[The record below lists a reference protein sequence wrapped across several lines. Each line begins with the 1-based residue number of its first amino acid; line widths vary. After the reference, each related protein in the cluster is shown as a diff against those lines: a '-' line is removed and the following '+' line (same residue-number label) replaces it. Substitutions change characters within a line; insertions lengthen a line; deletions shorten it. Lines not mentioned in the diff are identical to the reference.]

1 MIVTPVNQSLGDGI
15 RCLALPDER
24 FKTSRLSVALLLPLA
39 QATASQYA
47 ILPFLMRRGCAAYP
61 DYTALQKRLNRLYGA
76 TVSADVARLGEAQA
90 LVLTASSIDSRYAI
104 GGEDVA
110 AQCAQLLCSMV
121 FEPALENGL
130 FRQADVEIEKRC
142 LAERIQSEINE
153 KRLYARRKCEE
164 LLCENEAYAVDRY
177 GTAQQV
183 EALTPQTVSDA
194 WKQALRTARIQLIV
208 QGSGDP
214 AAVSQAFLQGLGQ
227 LPNRAPAAC
236 STVTAVPDSPVRQRV
251 ERMEVGQCK
260 LVMGFRTGVAEP
272 DGDVMAARLMNALL
286 GGTPHSLLFR
296 NVREKL
302 SLCYYC
308 ASSYDRLKGLLLV
321 DSGVEEQNTEKAKEE
336 ILRQLEAIRQ
346 GNFTQEDLESA
357 RLSACSSFAAVEDS
371 QPSQAGWYLGQSLLP
386 QVITPA
392 QAAQEIAAVTRE
404 RVMAAAQRV
413 TLGSVYLLA
422 GTNKEKEAVNHG

>member
-1 MIVTPVNQSLGDGI
+1 MTPVNQSLGDGI

-214 AAVSQAFLQGLGQ
+214 AAVSQAFLQGLGR

-308 ASSYDRLKGLLLV
+308 ASRFSSPTAFMMV
-321 DSGVEEQNTEKAKEE
+321 DSGVEPANAQKAEQAILKELEELVNGPITPEELENSRRGLLSGMAGVGDTLAGLENWYYGE
-336 ILRQLEAIRQ
+336 ILRGGTVNTPE
-346 GNFTQEDLESA
+346 ESA
-357 RLSACSSFAAVEDS
+357 RQLEQVTAEDVRRIL
-371 QPSQAGWYLGQSLLP
+371 AGFQYSVSYL
-386 QVITPA
+386 
-392 QAAQEIAAVTRE
+392 VTR
-404 RVMAAAQRV
+404 
-413 TLGSVYLLA
+413 
-422 GTNKEKEAVNHG
+422 KEESGNAE